1 MSRLLFLRRVSLFQ
15 NLTLDDLLALDGA
28 LRRVDFLPGETIFEE
43 GSVGEDFYIISE
55 GEVSVRT
62 DSGGAQVE
70 RARLGSGDFFGEMAL
85 FDDEPRSAT
94 CVAVDA
100 CTLLVLDRGRFY
112 GLIEQM
118 PQLGLAICKTL
129 SQRLR
134 RTERDLRAAHTAK
147 TA

>member
-1 MSRLLFLRRVSLFQ
+1 MDANTVRELPLFEGLPEEVVDDCARRFEELE
-15 NLTLDDLLALDGA
+15 LLAGTGLAREGDFAYKFFVVLDGEVEVQ
-28 LRRVDFLPGETIFEE
+28 RDFTH
-43 GSVGEDFYIISE
+43 VA
-55 GEVSVRT
+55 T
-62 DSGGAQVE
+62 
-70 RARLGSGDFFGEMAL
+70 LGPGDFFGEMAL

-94 CVAVDA
+94 CVAA
-100 CTLLVLDRGRFY
+100 SSCTLLVLDRGRFY